1 MMLTAR
7 ARTSSLCV
15 SGEPFRRRHGKGI
28 TVAPVR
34 PGFQRQ
40 GINRSSTLCHAL
52 KNQDLS
58 SDFMSRVERMSEKY
72 DFLSAF
78 TGSILVTGYFVFVH
92 GQDVGTA
99 LGITSMATV
108 TAVVL
113 EEFIFDSPSS

>member
-1 MMLTAR
+1 
-7 ARTSSLCV
+7 
-15 SGEPFRRRHGKGI
+15 
-28 TVAPVR
+28 
-34 PGFQRQ
+34 
-40 GINRSSTLCHAL
+40 
-52 KNQDLS
+52 
-58 SDFMSRVERMSEKY
+58 MSEKY

-113 EEFIFDSPSS
+113 EEFLFDSPSS

>member
-1 MMLTAR
+1 
-7 ARTSSLCV
+7 
-15 SGEPFRRRHGKGI
+15 
-28 TVAPVR
+28 
-34 PGFQRQ
+34 
-40 GINRSSTLCHAL
+40 
-52 KNQDLS
+52 
-58 SDFMSRVERMSEKY
+58 MSRVERMSEKY